1 MSGMASLGGHQELGQ
16 LQQGTELMGFW
27 DSNLLR
33 SAGAMDLED
42 VSLFQVL
49 NQPEKFPNS
58 QSMGQAVMLTAP
70 YKPSG
75 VFFSSEEMGSKNE
88 LPGCRWKW
96 LVQPQ
101 ALLG

>member
-49 NQPEKFPNS
+49 NQPEKFPNCPIHGAGS
-58 QSMGQAVMLTAP
+58 DAYSPLQAIWGL
-70 YKPSG
+70 
-75 VFFSSEEMGSKNE
+75 
-88 LPGCRWKW
+88 L
-96 LVQPQ
+96 
-101 ALLG
+101 LLGRDGLKE